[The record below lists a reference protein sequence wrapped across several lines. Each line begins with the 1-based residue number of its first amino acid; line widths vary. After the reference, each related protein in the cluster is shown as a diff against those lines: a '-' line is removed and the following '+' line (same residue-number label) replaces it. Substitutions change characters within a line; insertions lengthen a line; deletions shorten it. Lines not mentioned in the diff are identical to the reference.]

1 MAKDLQVKGGVVIMP
16 DGSRTPSV
24 NQQIEWFQGMRE
36 ALPNADLTPAGV
48 EKAVNKAINGK
59 SLGKNE
65 AATVIAMLDHI
76 DEQQGTTRDAPQ
88 QVDDVFSPL
97 DMTPIAETE
106 DDHLRAAIDRL
117 KPHLNE
123 DDFTDFVEMIDKDPD
138 YTTQEKIKFV
148 NNYAESHEQKAT
160 NQNAPAPADANRAQ
174 QTTTEESTN
183 ELPNAPTDETTRRDN
198 AGVQSFDLPVS
209 NASNTANE
217 TSAISDAVN
226 QDERTQTSTN
236 NDVGGDTRGN
246 DYGNS
251 KPNSDFSVDEP
262 VGASPVMVADAD
274 AITDENATTNQDV
287 KTEPS
292 STNQAVDYGNDEKSP
307 VSSATEEQRAFEP
320 THKMP
325 DGTEVRLETDE
336 DGVKYFAEKDTTQT
350 WDYTNAAEPITN
362 EQTSTPSDLENG
374 SEQDTI
380 LDGSTL
386 PNRQL
391 RNETHEAK
399 TVDGGSLPN
408 RQLRKNRQLR
418 NSISNDGQTTNST
431 LPNRQLQSATDLDS
445 VAATD
450 SNQTP
455 ETLSENQQSTQQ
467 DVAPTPLRT
476 TNAAGKPFSSE
487 KVAQN
492 FIASSVNKDYSLET
506 HEAKTVDGVVGI
518 YQKPTQTNENVQA
531 AKTDNLMP
539 TQNTENGIAPAPFA
553 SLGKLLNK
561 NDGNY
566 YTENS
571 KEYVVSHTGT
581 PFSSEDVAVKAIQT
595 KKQNPDDYDIV
606 PVTGGFAIA
615 QKTPD
620 TLGLVGD
627 NLSPAETSLS
637 QNVTNS
643 SNSSEIPNS
652 SSIEQSSTTGDKNS
666 PVEPQTQQTLVDEK
680 VQAVKNEN
688 LMPTQKLVEKEEGA
702 GAVINDLYSKWSSIK
717 DETQQKEWATQ
728 VKDTKFGTYGTQPFL
743 DVLNNL
749 NPKFKNEVERASF
762 ITEIQKAQSASDTAP
777 QKFNSYEDA
786 ANDFISTKDKTK
798 KQPLGNVMGL
808 NGGSEHKL
816 VAKELRSIFEGNA
829 PSDEFKNAPVV
840 KDFIAHLKGK
850 GHLDTELNGR
860 LDSLQDD
867 VAKVEMNKDPDTGE
881 VYYLVSHPIRRSGVD
896 VDRKTLETQSPRFA
910 GYRKRFDTPEK
921 AKEWGLQNGYQFEN
935 SVTQGDVSYTPE
947 QSANV
952 DEQKE
957 RVDLFN
963 NEIKY
968 ALDDYE
974 AHPSPQAISDA
985 IHALDGLE
993 RAKNAQS
1000 NSSNNPNSS
1009 TKLPIKTAGRIELL
1023 TDLANI
1029 AVSRKG
1035 INKAFSEIKVSPEVA
1050 QKVKEKTGI
1059 DVTGWVHGIDE
1070 DSVRHIFKQHGNE
1083 ATEKARGQIAVTA
1096 QDIASIRE
1104 IVENPDEVSKGKDIN
1119 GIETVIF
1126 KKTIGD
1132 MTIYVQEIRVGK
1144 QKLAAK
1150 TLWKIPVAPTATA
1163 DNAGEL
1169 HTSETF
1175 NAHNSQSSDN
1185 VPKTTDIY
1193 NRSNRSNE
1201 PDDEQKSAL
1210 VAKAGVTGTVI
1221 QSEKQ
1226 RLDLSTFSENAD
1238 VKALG
1243 FDAQKLKE
1251 AEHLIEQIAETA
1263 LNRKQ
1268 SELNEQALA
1277 QDLEKL
1283 AQDPKNGI
1291 TVEQLANGATM
1302 YTMTVDGK
1310 DMSFT
1315 RQSNKEDL
1323 DSEAREQVD
1332 ELRNKLVEIG
1342 AGEWDVASLTMHVQ
1356 PLDETAVNDM
1366 RARAKNTAK
1375 NATTAE
1381 AKMKAAGQARKA
1393 YLFFDSVMNK
1403 LKNVFYGLFQSIASN
1418 PQKAK
1423 EIDDAKLY
1431 KWRSSDNTVMFTV
1444 QKGRANFK
1452 VFEGNKDIK
1461 GNSPAE
1467 RKGNIA
1473 LKAQLLDEIAS
1484 VQASATKRGKIQAA
1498 TSERNK
1504 PIEVNSEVAR
1514 MLMGHPVLQ
1523 SLFEP
1528 VEAGTFA
1535 KNFEGFT
1542 AARGYDYTPP
1552 SKQSEPA
1559 PNNPQSPETESRL
1572 KREGVNPVEKA
1583 PESPEKEQGETYP
1596 AGTIVDLTPNRTVPS
1611 AVVIKTE
1618 FDKVM
1623 DNIIEMIT
1631 VKKPDGKELKL
1642 AAFNVSRVIEPVEKS
1657 PENKQVDDNVSKNE
1671 GKIDTSVDT
1680 EESST
1685 TGKENLPVDSKME
1698 TTEKESIEQPKLSSD
1713 EIAKYLADSAR
1724 GNGIGY
1730 SQNKDGTF
1738 NLNVNGTHIATVKDL
1753 PQYADDAAGQV
1764 LKNYKAALDSEGK
1777 TLPTNPQDMTRD
1789 QFLIANKFGNLIQD
1803 FETDGSDIKT
1813 NDDGTLGIDH
1823 DVLYDRI
1830 QAQKN
1835 DNTPK
1840 IESKSEQVKTVIE
1853 NATPETK
1860 ALKENGNL
1868 IVGTVGFNEQKP
1880 TKGDTDANTTRA
1892 SVSDGDVSTATNEP
1906 RVPAKEPR
1914 LPNSGGTRKSRA
1926 GLQAGQ
1932 RELIEANHVASW
1944 ADELPTDER
1953 VVGYETD
1960 AENKRPVGREDGID
1974 GSVSKPVG
1982 AHNFSLIDKPAIS
1995 LTPAKRRDV
2004 NALAEKILEKPI
2016 SEVTEADKE
2025 ILRQYTGVGGLNTKD
2040 QVDKGAGIF
2049 NQHYTHYD
2057 TIKSIYGALEQAGV
2071 KMDYILEPSVG
2082 SGNFIGMH
2090 PNAEWVA
2097 VDIDKTNTE
2106 IVKRLY
2112 QDATV
2117 HHQSYEDFN
2126 GKDFDLIISNVPF
2139 ASFADLPREKHTTVL
2154 PAFKAIHNFFFA
2166 HSMDK
2171 LKDGGVMAFMT
2182 STGTMDGTKEAAKLR
2197 ASLIKKAD
2205 VIGAY
2210 RLPMGTQKENASTD
2224 VMIDIIFLQ
2233 KRPEGVE
2240 SNQPEKNQSFVE
2252 TTSKDGHKINKYF
2265 VDYPESVLGDLSVDS
2280 IQTAMGS
2287 REGLVV
2293 KGEPKYENIKVDY
2306 QDYKT
2311 SKKSDVSVLQFNNY
2325 HVAKEYADKNGLEFV
2340 DDKQTPFFKDG
2351 VVYDMP
2357 FKYHR
2362 SDDGGIF
2369 GRKLTGVFAD
2379 KMAALQAI
2387 DANPTAEA
2395 VDAYKEKYELSP
2407 HNDKKLQSWAKNN
2420 LAEKQLKSYQALFDK
2435 DFNLSERFTN
2445 QVRFENSGKI
2455 EVTKDSPLLDRAESL
2470 EDADGYVIIDKAD
2483 GLISDSE
2490 IQTLLDNGK
2499 YARVGANSIQ
2509 NARLYYAGNIYHKI
2523 AALDKVNPIEQR
2535 EKQAKL
2541 LEKVKPAPIPLSR
2554 ISITGREEWLPPEA
2568 RAAIGISTN
2577 ADGSLSISSDTI
2589 SDDFMREIMNNYLNH
2604 EKLVESKR
2612 DETPEEHAS
2621 RIKEAQNLLANE
2633 ILPIIKQKITDDGL
2647 EKQVV
2652 ESYNRAM
2659 NFFAA
2664 PVFDGSSLK
2673 NLPQTFKGKPFKLM
2687 QHQQEGAERAIYNKK
2702 GVLAFSPGLGKT
2714 PTAIIVAH
2722 QLLQKGVVKKPLF
2735 IVPANTIHQW
2745 ESSTKSLYPD
2755 AKVFEYPKYKSGKNA
2770 GQAKEWQALTAEDKG
2785 RMVNDLA
2792 NNQYDYTYISTNL
2805 AQKFTV
2811 PEAKMSE
2818 YVDRLA
2824 EQIST
2829 MEKPDD
2835 ELNKKQIKAKQR
2847 RLAKLVALR
2856 HSMMSAFAED
2866 ASSGFDMARL
2876 GFDAIFADEVQYYK
2890 NIGMQS
2896 EDAKG
2901 GIGASVTLNAKFPV
2915 TVDSNG
2921 KEIPDKEASPL
2932 SVTIG
2937 SERSYDFRFK
2947 TMYISEKNNGNN
2959 IFLLTGTPTPN
2970 KPLELL
2976 TLLHHMDVNI
2986 LNEYGIENVGD
2997 FVDSFF
3003 DLSEVEKEGIDG
3015 TAKMETQL
3023 TGMKNV
3029 DAMKKIITRY
3039 VDYRS
3044 PESATDLT
3052 RPKQIDVNHAI
3063 LMSDEAQIVFADIQG
3078 RVMQAMDDAK
3088 AKMQGEIVLD
3098 AEAIIAMYTA
3108 GRDASI
3114 DVRLYKPTVKSTLT
3128 TVGQTFE
3135 EETRADYSKIAK
3147 TVQLVA
3153 EQLKNKSDSGQLI
3166 FLDRLS
3172 FPDGGSTHEDI
3183 RNKVIAATGLS
3194 EKEVVF
3200 VNGSQHVNPATGKV
3214 VKSNPDLKRLQEIM
3228 DAYNANE
3235 IKVLIG
3241 NTSKLGVGVDLNV
3254 HTTDIY
3260 QVDKLY
3266 RPDEIEQRNNR
3277 GVRQGNKNAEVRVHT
3292 FNQIGTFD
3300 ALSDRIIANKQ
3311 GFNDVFW
3318 KDQDSDTVDVKA
3330 EEVPSG
3336 YDAAIELEKD
3346 PYKKRKLEIERDLEH
3361 SRSKERGL
3369 EKQVSNLAGRIRT
3382 TEKNIND
3389 YVIANNG
3396 IDNRPAPEYKD
3407 KSAAERE
3414 QAIAEFKDRMAE
3426 QRAKNAAKIA
3436 TLQASLTNLNSE
3448 KEARQAELVAHRASE
3463 AQMRS
3468 KYVVEGVVSIDAIKR
3483 NDDINPSK
3491 TQSNANAYTKE
3502 SLSSELKRVADE
3514 TFGKGWFNR
3523 LLATGKFK
3531 MVEFHQ
3537 IKNLTQDKNVQAFY
3551 HKGTTYF
3558 VADGIASKT
3567 DLVGLLKHEIG
3578 IHALNM
3584 GKDGAKFKSILS
3596 HFESMRGTNSAVD
3609 AAFKAAE
3616 RAGTSIENMAEEA
3629 LGYFVEQNP
3638 KHKLTDRLLAWF
3650 KQMLRQIGESLPLL
3664 ANSRW
3669 ITSIDKMS
3677 AMELHEM
3684 ARDALRKAPDE
3695 LILDAVEPMGM
3706 FFAKVPQES
3715 IALGKSRN
3723 DPVRVNGSPN
3733 IWILPKEVEAK
3744 TKGVFPSKP
3753 IRLLMGKHFAPH
3765 RGYGLEHIAIS
3776 HAKEI
3781 RDSGM
3786 TAEQWIVS
3794 LVQSTTK
3801 IYDDAGGRLL
3811 LHSPSS
3817 PKGSVFIELRDKG
3830 GFYSIVTSYDLKPR
3844 GDIVWSGRSHL
3855 ISTKGSNVSGIK
3867 DDTFAATRELPITPP
3882 VLTEALANTSSAQAR
3897 DTLTVQTTE
3906 ENIPQT
3912 PDDSMKFSKTQP
3924 ESQFADDYELNR
3936 QNVKSKKQHLKDMS
3950 ARFGKEAAHGIGN
3963 FLGSARTRLE
3973 NISPKLGAKY
3983 IQLEHDIAANEA
3995 KAVKAVKPFMD
4006 KTKTM
4011 SKSDVIDFDFAA
4023 KNNDSAKI
4031 DELVSKYN
4039 MQAEYQAMLDA
4050 LEKVNDNAKEVGMA
4064 VKDGIPKVL
4073 RDTNGFLDAIGEG
4086 VFTKRLKEY
4095 AADMGLSYDELTLEQ
4110 KADIVN
4116 NMIKTGS
4123 RSIKKDI
4130 DGVTPE
4136 LNQYFMGTNAA
4147 ILSHIHEMTKHAQY
4161 RKFLGG
4167 ISKKVR
4173 TTQKELEA
4181 IQADIA
4187 KQENLMTNAKTD
4199 DAKES
4204 ARQKRDELKG
4214 VEGQLN
4220 AILLKYA
4227 LQNDYH
4233 ENVASYIMKAIADGE
4248 IKPSDERI
4256 VQEVLNARLH
4266 EKGATGVTAAYKNLS
4281 LIDTMGSPISAIT
4294 QIGDFT
4300 WALYESG
4307 NLFRGLKSI
4316 SNALRRKAVFDKT
4329 DYGLERIA
4337 QEFTESDTFAGAVD
4351 KVFKY
4356 VGIKYVTGVASDS
4369 LLNAISD
4376 KLTRQAQ
4383 TNDSRLMDKLKTYF
4397 DDDANQVLEDLK
4409 NGVIND
4415 NTRLMI
4421 YSRYLDFAPVA
4432 MSELPIKY
4440 QTAGNGRVMYMLK
4453 TYTLKL
4459 FDIYRR
4465 EAVKEIF
4472 SGDKQRAIQGM
4483 KNLTMMLALLMLT
4496 GAGGDELK
4504 DYLLG
4509 RNTDFDD
4516 RVTDNLWKL
4525 AGLSKF
4531 ITWQVKREGLG
4542 TAALKQILPPF
4553 AFVNAVGN
4561 DVMHADDIKRHPKNE
4576 LWVNGLETTNSIPV
4590 VGKLVYW
4597 QIGRGTQKRKE
4608 LSEIRFTKEKQ
4619 KLNDIKDE
4627 LEQLEGDEKKR
4638 FYVEHKADLWRL
4650 KQAGRIQASA
4660 NRLKEII
4667 NKQRAMPKSDEREA
4681 IIDNLE
4687 SKRNT
4692 IIGNFVGMS

>member
-1 MAKDLQVKGGVVIMP
+1 MTDWSKFTADAPTATQSVDWSKFEIDKPEAKPKRTLAGTVKDVGITALKGAIGVPEAAVGLADLVSGGHVGKFLENEGGAVGFRPKQAKELLDENYSDAQKAAQAKVSNAQGFMDTAKAAIENPSTIATAIGESLPSMFAGGLVGRGVGAAAKLGKEAAPYLAGLGEGAISAGQGAEQIRQQTDDGLLTGKQAAIAAGSGALTGLIGAGSNKLASEFGVTDADTLLAGGTQGATNKGLARRIGEGAFTEGVLEELPQSTQEQMAQNVALGKDPMQGVGNAAAMGLLTGGVMGGGMGVLHKNAPVPVVTPPPELAAQPQPNAPQPEVAPPPELAAQPQPNAPQPEVAPPTPYPSNIQQDDVTRPVRPNFTMDLAGKEVAPYQQGEVATIPNAPEIKPNSPLNNALASGGISARPQLAQLPQPVVSDEAGFEQPQTPLLNSPLTKASSQVQTPDVIQMP
-16 DGSRTPSV
+16 AQDGQIARVDKNGFPIREYTTPEQIQQSRNELAPQFEQPKRVNVGGRVVDTENHNLAQAVNALGGINKQNADEIYGGSVWTDNSNKNNIFRNGDKGRTLGEMHEALVELGYLPQDSEKVTDVIDLLRGKDPKTIYSTNKNNYDDIFKQEEPDEPSLKPQTPETLDDAIAQAGTLEQESNAARTP
-24 NQQIEWFQGMRE
+24 ED
-36 ALPNADLTPAGV
+36 DL
-48 EKAVNKAINGK
+48 
-59 SLGKNE
+59 
-65 AATVIAMLDHI
+65 
-76 DEQQGTTRDAPQ
+76 RDA
-88 QVDDVFSPL
+88 FER
-97 DMTPIAETE
+97 I
-106 DDHLRAAIDRL
+106 

-123 DDFTDFVEMIDKDPD
+123 DDFYELATDESLSVEQQTKFLNNLANIYENDKSATNPAAQTQGSAAAQ
-138 YTTQEKIKFV
+138 TTQISIDDTANDVFSDSNRTDSNGDNPNTQQGIENEFDNSMVQNGDGRTDTARTESTTTPSETGQVSLESPNQEAQAQTLNEQRNSIADV
-148 NNYAESHEQKAT
+148 SATAASTEESSRPAESS
-160 NQNAPAPADANRAQ
+160 DANKTMDGGNQKLSVPEKSGLETEAQ
-174 QTTTEESTN
+174 QTVSQFSQSDGQNTTSTPKPILTTGGVPVRSFVAARQSLKKQGLFDSHEIIKQTDGSFFDIPKSESSVQAANN
-183 ELPNAPTDETTRRDN
+183 ENLMP
-198 AGVQSFDLPVS
+198 
-209 NASNTANE
+209 
-217 TSAISDAVN
+217 SADDQEISDA
-226 QDERTQTSTN
+226 QDYIKSLPQKMQDFLAGSKEKALQSLKQAQASGDKARLKDEMKSYKMAYGETPDLTVKSPDEIRQNYLDSDFEHLPLAKNVGVGEGDKRVIKLPKTKGKPERYAN
-236 NDVGGDTRGN
+236 IEN
-246 DYGNS
+246 DYVLSMDNGKFVDLPPMTRKKALELS
-251 KPNSDFSVDEP
+251 K
-262 VGASPVMVADAD
+262 
-274 AITDENATTNQDV
+274 T
-287 KTEPS
+287 K
-292 STNQAVDYGNDEKSP
+292 
-307 VSSATEEQRAFEP
+307 
-320 THKMP
+320 
-325 DGTEVRLETDE
+325 E
-336 DGVKYFAEKDTTQT
+336 DK
-350 WDYTNAAEPITN
+350 
-362 EQTSTPSDLENG
+362 
-374 SEQDTI
+374 
-380 LDGSTL
+380 
-386 PNRQL
+386 
-391 RNETHEAK
+391 
-399 TVDGGSLPN
+399 
-408 RQLRKNRQLR
+408 
-418 NSISNDGQTTNST
+418 
-431 LPNRQLQSATDLDS
+431 
-445 VAATD
+445 
-450 SNQTP
+450 
-455 ETLSENQQSTQQ
+455 
-467 DVAPTPLRT
+467 
-476 TNAAGKPFSSE
+476 AGE
-487 KVAQN
+487 KVN
-492 FIASSVNKDYSLET
+492 EFYD
-506 HEAKTVDGVVGI
+506 VVPRAYAEHMG
-518 YQKPTQTNENVQA
+518 YKP
-531 AKTDNLMP
+531 
-539 TQNTENGIAPAPFA
+539 
-553 SLGKLLNK
+553 
-561 NDGNY
+561 
-566 YTENS
+566 
-571 KEYVVSHTGT
+571 
-581 PFSSEDVAVKAIQT
+581 
-595 KKQNPDDYDIV
+595 
-606 PVTGGFAIA
+606 
-615 QKTPD
+615 TPD
-620 TLGLVGD
+620 TLGL
-627 NLSPAETSLS
+627 
-637 QNVTNS
+637 
-643 SNSSEIPNS
+643 
-652 SSIEQSSTTGDKNS
+652 
-666 PVEPQTQQTLVDEK
+666 
-680 VQAVKNEN
+680 
-688 LMPTQKLVEKEEGA
+688 
-702 GAVINDLYSKWSSIK
+702 INDTDVNERSALYS
-717 DETQQKEWATQ
+717 D
-728 VKDTKFGTYGTQPFL
+728 
-743 DVLNNL
+743 
-749 NPKFKNEVERASF
+749 
-762 ITEIQKAQSASDTAP
+762 
-777 QKFNSYEDA
+777 
-786 ANDFISTKDKTK
+786 DKTT
-798 KQPLGNVMGL
+798 PV
-808 NGGSEHKL
+808 
-816 VAKELRSIFEGNA
+816 KEQDGRS
-829 PSDEFKNAPVV
+829 
-840 KDFIAHLKGK
+840 
-850 GHLDTELNGR
+850 
-860 LDSLQDD
+860 DSLQIDD
-867 VAKVEMNKDPDTGE
+867 IAKVEKNKDPDTGE
-881 VYYLVSHPIRRSGVD
+881 VYYLISHPLRRSGVD
-896 VDRKTLETQSPRFA
+896 TDRKSLETLSPRFA
-910 GYRKRFDTPEK
+910 GLRKRFDTPET
-921 AKEWGLQNGYQFEN
+921 AKEWGIKNGYQFDKP
-935 SVTQGDVSYTPE
+935 VTQGDVSNT
-947 QSANV
+947 
-952 DEQKE
+952 
-957 RVDLFN
+957 
-963 NEIKY
+963 
-968 ALDDYE
+968 
-974 AHPSPQAISDA
+974 
-985 IHALDGLE
+985 
-993 RAKNAQS
+993 QS
-1000 NSSNNPNSS
+1000 NQS
-1009 TKLPIKTAGRIELL
+1009 
-1023 TDLANI
+1023 
-1029 AVSRKG
+1029 
-1035 INKAFSEIKVSPEVA
+1035 
-1050 QKVKEKTGI
+1050 EKTGSSYA
-1059 DVTGWVHGIDE
+1059 D
-1070 DSVRHIFKQHGNE
+1070 IFKSYEE
-1083 ATEKARGQIAVTA
+1083 AESGFISSHTEKKAHESVIRNLKGSDASARDALRQILETGTTDNEKILNSPIGKRFIDFLESKRQSEKDTNENGIPIKNVSEEEKQANYEKRIS
-1096 QDIASIRE
+1096 DIADSLEVQHSFKDNDGDNYQVYDPEHDIFYGHFHIDKNGKLNNVRAG
-1104 IVENPDEVSKGKDIN
+1104 ENIN
-1119 GIETVIF
+1119 DFDFSAF
-1126 KKTIGD
+1126 KKKVDEFVGD
-1132 MTIYVQEIRVGK
+1132 K
-1144 QKLAAK
+1144 
-1150 TLWKIPVAPTATA
+1150 
-1163 DNAGEL
+1163 
-1169 HTSETF
+1169 
-1175 NAHNSQSSDN
+1175 
-1185 VPKTTDIY
+1185 PKTTDIY

-1201 PDDEQKSAL
+1201 PDNEQKSAL
-1210 VAKAGVTGTVI
+1210 VAKGGVTGTVI

-1226 RLDLSTFSENAD
+1226 RLDLTTFSENAD

-1243 FDAQKLKE
+1243 FDAQKLKK
-1251 AEHLIEQIAETA
+1251 AEHLIEKIGEMA

-1268 SELNEQALA
+1268 EEFNEHELVK
-1277 QDLEKL
+1277 DLENL
-1283 AQDPKNGI
+1283 AKDPKSGI
-1291 TVEQLANGATM
+1291 TVELLDNGATR
-1302 YTMTVDGK
+1302 YKMTVGDK
-1310 DMSFT
+1310 KLSFT
-1315 RQSNKEDL
+1315 RSPNGENYNSD
-1323 DSEAREQVD
+1323 EREKIDQIK
-1332 ELRNKLVEIG
+1332 RKLVEIG
-1342 AGEWDVASLTMHVQ
+1342 AGEWNVKELVLAVQPFDKDVAGMR
-1356 PLDETAVNDM
+1356 E
-1366 RARAKNTAK
+1366 RARNNADKARTAEEK
-1375 NATTAE
+1375 MQAAAE
-1381 AKMKAAGQARKA
+1381 AKKSQN
-1393 YLFFDSVMNK
+1393 FFNDVFKK
-1403 LKNVFYGLFQSIASN
+1403 LKDVFYSLFKSIVSN
-1418 PQKAK
+1418 PDKAK
-1423 EIDDAKLY
+1423 EIDDTKRY
-1431 KWRSSDNTVMFTV
+1431 MWRNSDNTAFFEVK
-1444 QKGRANFK
+1444 KGSGTFVPFDDNT
-1452 VFEGNKDIK
+1452 NIK
-1461 GNSPAE
+1461 GETPAE
-1467 RKGNIA
+1467 KKRNIE
-1473 LKAQLLDEIAS
+1473 LKNQLNDEMKSI
-1484 VQASATKRGKIQAA
+1484 QATAFKRGLISARAVGSNTKEEINNEVEIQLSAYP
-1498 TSERNK
+1498 E
-1504 PIEVNSEVAR
+1504 
-1514 MLMGHPVLQ
+1514 LLQ
-1523 SLFEP
+1523 LFEP
-1528 VEAGTFA
+1528 LKAAPFDRT
-1535 KNFEGFT
+1535 NFKGFT
-1542 AARGYDYTPP
+1542 AAKGDDYTPP

-1559 PNNPQSPETESRL
+1559 PNNPQ
-1572 KREGVNPVEKA
+1572 
-1583 PESPEKEQGETYP
+1583 Q
-1596 AGTIVDLTPNRTVPS
+1596 
-1611 AVVIKTE
+1611 
-1618 FDKVM
+1618 
-1623 DNIIEMIT
+1623 
-1631 VKKPDGKELKL
+1631 
-1642 AAFNVSRVIEPVEKS
+1642 PVEKS
-1657 PENKQVDDNVSKNE
+1657 PENKQVDDDVSKNDK
-1671 GKIDTSVDT
+1671 KIDNNVTTQNADATGVT
-1680 EESST
+1680 EEKEPVSS
-1685 TGKENLPVDSKME
+1685 P
-1698 TTEKESIEQPKLSSD
+1698 
-1713 EIAKYLADSAR
+1713 A
-1724 GNGIGY
+1724 
-1730 SQNKDGTF
+1730 
-1738 NLNVNGTHIATVKDL
+1738 
-1753 PQYADDAAGQV
+1753 
-1764 LKNYKAALDSEGK
+1764 
-1777 TLPTNPQDMTRD
+1777 
-1789 QFLIANKFGNLIQD
+1789 
-1803 FETDGSDIKT
+1803 
-1813 NDDGTLGIDH
+1813 
-1823 DVLYDRI
+1823 
-1830 QAQKN
+1830 
-1835 DNTPK
+1835 
-1840 IESKSEQVKTVIE
+1840 KSEQVKAAIE

-1868 IVGTVGFNEQKP
+1868 IVGTVGFEDKNKP
-1880 TKGDTDANTTRA
+1880 TKGNDNADTTRA

-1932 RELIEANHVASW
+1932 GELIEANHVASW
-1944 ADELPTDER
+1944 ATELPTDER
-1953 VVGYETD
+1953 VVGHETD
-1960 AENKRPVGREDGID
+1960 AENQRPVGREDGSD

-2016 SEVTEADKE
+2016 DEVTEADKE

-2057 TIKSIYGALEQAGV
+2057 TIKAIYGALEKAGV

-2166 HSMDK
+2166 HSVDK

-2224 VMIDIIFLQ
+2224 VMIDLIFLQ

-2265 VDYPESVLGDLSVDS
+2265 VDYPESVLGDLSVDT

-2293 KGEPKYENIKVDY
+2293 KGEPRYENIKVDY

-2311 SKKSDVSVLQFNNY
+2311 SKKSDVSNGQFANMY
-2325 HVAKEYADKNGLEFV
+2325 EAQEYAKKNGLEFIH
-2340 DDKQTPFFKDG
+2340 DWKTPYFENG
-2351 VVYDMP
+2351 ILYDAP
-2357 FKYHR
+2357 FKYSR
-2362 SDDGGIF
+2362 SDASGIF

-2407 HNDKKLQSWAKNN
+2407 HNDKKLQLWAKKN

-2435 DFNLSERFTN
+2435 DFNLSERFTK

-2470 EDADGYVIIDKAD
+2470 EDADGYIIINKAD

-2568 RAAIGISTN
+2568 RAAIGISNN
-2577 ADGSLSISSDTI
+2577 ADGSLAISSDTI
-2589 SDDFMREIMNNYLNH
+2589 SDDFMRAIMNNYLNH

-2612 DETPEEHAS
+2612 DETPEEYAS
-2621 RIKEAQNLLANE
+2621 RTKEAQNLLANE

-2647 EKQVV
+2647 EKTVV

-2770 GQAKEWQALTAEDKG
+2770 GQAKEWQALTAEDKE

-2835 ELNKKQIKAKQR
+2835 ELNKKQIKAKQQ
-2847 RLAKLVALR
+2847 RLAKLAALR

-2866 ASSGFDMARL
+2866 ASSGFDMERL

-2921 KEIPDKEASPL
+2921 KEVQDKEASPL

-2937 SERSYDFRFK
+2937 SARSYDFRFK

-2976 TLLHHMDVNI
+2976 TLLHHMDVNT

-3015 TAKMETQL
+3015 TVKMETQL

-3044 PESATDLT
+3044 PESASDLT

-3088 AKMQGEIVLD
+3088 AKMQGGHVED

-3114 DVRLYKPTVKSTLT
+3114 DVRLYKPTVKSTLA

-3330 EEVPSG
+3330 EEVPSA

-3389 YVIANNG
+3389 YVTANNG

-3407 KSAAERE
+3407 KSPAERE

-3426 QRAKNAAKIA
+3426 QKAKNTAKIT
-3436 TLQASLTNLNSE
+3436 TLQASLDNLKSE

-3463 AQMRS
+3463 SEMRS

-3483 NDDINPSK
+3483 NDDIKPSK
-3491 TQSNANAYTKE
+3491 TQSSTNTYTKE
-3502 SLSSELKRVADE
+3502 SLESALKNAADSA
-3514 TFGKGWFNR
+3514 FGKGWFNR
-3523 LLATGKFK
+3523 LIATGKFK
-3531 MVEFHQ
+3531 IIDSNEVKAFTSE
-3537 IKNLTQDKNVQAFY
+3537 TGVQAFY
-3551 HKGTTYF
+3551 HNGTTYF
-3558 VADGIASKT
+3558 VADGIAAKT
-3567 DLVGLLKHEIG
+3567 DLIGLLKHEIG
-3578 IHALNM
+3578 IHALKM
-3584 GKDGAKFKSILS
+3584 GKDDAGFQAILKQI
-3596 HFESMRGTNSAVD
+3596 EAMRGKN
-3609 AAFKAAE
+3609 AAIDKAFAAAE
-3616 RAGTSIENMAEEA
+3616 RAGTSKADLLEEVA
-3629 LGYFVEQNP
+3629 GYLVEQAP
-3638 KHKLTDRLLAWF
+3638 ELKLTQRLLAWF
-3650 KQMLRQIGESLPLL
+3650 RNEIRKLTGDMF
-3664 ANSRW
+3664 ANNL
-3669 ITSIDKMS
+3669 TVND
-3677 AMELHEM
+3677 LNYM
-3684 ARDALRKAPDE
+3684 AREALRKAPDE
-3695 LILDAVEPMGM
+3695 LILDAVEPMEIM
-3706 FFAKVPQES
+3706 
-3715 IALGKSRN
+3715 LGKAQSTP
-3723 DPVRVNGSPN
+3723 DPKG
-3733 IWILPKEVEAK
+3733 IKEKLIADAA
-3744 TKGVFPSKP
+3744 P
-3753 IRLLMGKHFAPH
+3753 IR
-3765 RGYGLEHIAIS
+3765 HI
-3776 HAKEI
+3776 
-3781 RDSGM
+3781 
-3786 TAEQWIVS
+3786 
-3794 LVQSTTK
+3794 
-3801 IYDDAGGRLL
+3801 
-3811 LHSPSS
+3811 P
-3817 PKGSVFIELRDKG
+3817 
-3830 GFYSIVTSYDLKPR
+3830 
-3844 GDIVWSGRSHL
+3844 
-3855 ISTKGSNVSGIK
+3855 
-3867 DDTFAATRELPITPP
+3867 ATREAWNKDFP
-3882 VLTEALANTSSAQAR
+3882 EGFANTPIGKVKLGENQFDKLVTNDRGRFAGLVKPTLESPTYVIKDSKDGTIFMKVFTKEDGKLRGFASISYSIDGINIVVSNHPKDMSFLVREANGGEVLWTEGMVR
-3897 DTLTVQTTE
+3897 LHKAVDTLATDSTKSSEFQSPLASGLD

-3912 PDDSMKFSKTQP
+3912 PDDSIKFSKTQP
-3924 ESQFADDYELNR
+3924 EESQFADDYELNR

-4050 LEKVNDNAKEVGMA
+4050 LEKVNENAKEVGMA
-4064 VKDGIPKVL
+4064 VNDGIPKVL

-4116 NMIKTGS
+4116 GMIKTGS

-4130 DGVTPE
+4130 GSVTPE

-4167 ISKKVR
+4167 ISQRVR

-4181 IQADIA
+4181 IKTDIA

-4294 QIGDFT
+4294 QLGDFT
-4300 WALYESG
+4300 WAMYESG
-4307 NLFRGLKSI
+4307 GLFGGLKAI
-4316 SNALRRKAVFDKT
+4316 GNAIRGKAVFDRT

-4351 KVFKY
+4351 KVFGL
-4356 VGIKYVTGVASDS
+4356 VGIKYTTGVASDS

-4383 TNDSRLMDKLKTYF
+4383 ANDSRLMDKLKTYF

-4421 YSRYLDFAPVA
+4421 YSRYLDFAPVTL
-4432 MSELPIKY
+4432 SELPIKY
-4440 QTAGNGRVMYMLK
+4440 QTAGNGRLFYTLK
-4453 TYTLKL
+4453 SYTLKL
-4459 FDIYRR
+4459 FDVYRR
-4465 EAVKEIF
+4465 EAVQEIF

-4483 KNLTMMLALLMLT
+4483 KNLMMILALLMLT
-4496 GAGGDELK
+4496 GGGADELK

-4509 RNTDFDD
+4509 RNTDFND

-4531 ITWQVKREGLG
+4531 ITWQVRREGVG
-4542 TAALKQILPPF
+4542 TAAIKQILPPF

-4561 DVMHADDIKRHPKNE
+4561 DIIHANDINRHPKNE
-4576 LWVNGLETTNSIPV
+4576 MWVNGLDTTSSIPV

-4597 QIGRGTQKRKE
+4597 NFGRGTQKHKE

-4619 KLNDIKDE
+4619 KLNDVKDE
-4627 LEQLEGDEKKR
+4627 FEQLEGDEKKQ
-4638 FYVEHKADLWRL
+4638 FYIEHKAEFARL
-4650 KQAGRIQASA
+4650 KQAGHIQATA
-4660 NRLKEII
+4660 NRLKGII
-4667 NKQRAMPKSDEREA
+4667 NKQRAMPKTDEREA
-4681 IIDNLE
+4681 VITRLE
-4687 SKRNT
+4687 KQRDAVISQ
-4692 IIGNFVGMS
+4692 FVGMN